1 MSSKKFTNIVEE
13 YFKCKKLLKDA
24 QDNLFEVGL
33 PMDEM
38 LNYETKFNQYQIQLK
53 QLNFGNLYDENNS
66 HSREIVHEIYQSLV
80 NYYMENYPDGK
91 EILQKCSEKQTSMN
105 SSKGLK
111 DILNNIN
118 NVKKE
123 IGIIDNF

>member
-1 MSSKKFTNIVEE
+1 MSKTNKFTNIVEE

-24 QDNLFEVGL
+24 TENLFEAGL

-38 LNYETKFNQYQIQLK
+38 LNYEAKFNKYQNELR
-53 QLNFGNLYDENNS
+53 QLNFGNLYDETNS
-66 HSREIVHEIYQSLV
+66 YSRDVVHTIYKDLESFFL
-80 NYYMENYPDGK
+80 ENFADGQ
-91 EILQKCSEKQTSMN
+91 EILQRCSEKEQSMN

-118 NVKKE
+118 NVKRE
-123 IGIIDNF
+123 IGE